1 MYLLPEAEIH
11 CHYVSQKIIQNIK
24 FGLYTRDMSGARRM
38 RSCKIGNNG
47 VIHYFEGEE
56 APSADILLT
65 HQSLTQYY

>member
-1 MYLLPEAEIH
+1 
-11 CHYVSQKIIQNIK
+11 
-24 FGLYTRDMSGARRM
+24 M